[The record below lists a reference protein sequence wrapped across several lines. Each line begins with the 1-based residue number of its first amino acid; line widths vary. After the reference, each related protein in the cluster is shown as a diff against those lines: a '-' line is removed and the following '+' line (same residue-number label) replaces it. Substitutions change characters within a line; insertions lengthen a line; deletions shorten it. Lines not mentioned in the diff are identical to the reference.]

1 MTYTETLEYL
11 FSRLPMFS
19 KTGAAALKTD
29 LVNTREICQFLGQ
42 PHTKFKSIHIAGTN
56 GKGSCSHMIA
66 SVLQSCGYKTGLY
79 TSPHLKD
86 FRERIKIDGEMIST
100 DFVVEFTERTRPL
113 IEEINPSFFE
123 LTVGMAFE
131 YFAQERIDVA
141 VIETGLGGRLDS
153 TNIILPELSVITNIG
168 MDHMNI
174 LGDTLQL
181 IAAEKGGIIK
191 KHRTVV
197 IGESNDQT
205 DDVFL
210 AIAAEKQAPIIFAD
224 KRYYASDW
232 RHENGHL
239 VTDIVDTHDQSRATY
254 QLDLPGYYQLKNV
267 VTVLEAVHQLRAKN
281 FDLPNEKVVKALS
294 QVKKLT
300 GLHGRWETIHQHPAV
315 VLDVAHNEDGMRQL
329 VKQIE
334 LSDYHHLHIVI
345 GMVKDKEIEKVLQL
359 LPIEAGYY
367 FTRAQIQRA
376 LPEDVLF
383 QRASELGLK
392 GDVYPEVNSALKAA
406 LSKASKND
414 LILVCGSVFI
424 VGEVSL
430 THT

>member
-29 LVNTREICQFLGQ
+29 LVNTKEICKFLGQ
-42 PHTKFKSIHIAGTN
+42 PHTKFRSIHIAGTN

-100 DFVVEFTERTRPL
+100 DFVVEFTERTKLL

-131 YFAQERIDVA
+131 YFAQKRIDVA

-153 TNIILPELSVITNIG
+153 TNVIMPELSVITNIG

-191 KHRTVV
+191 KNRTVV
-197 IGESNDQT
+197 IGESSDQT

-210 AIAAEKQAPIIFAD
+210 AIAAERQAPIIFAD

-232 RHENGHL
+232 RHENGYL
-239 VTDIVDTHDQSRATY
+239 VTDIVDAHDQSRATY

-267 VTVLEAVHQLRAKN
+267 VTVLEVIHQLRTRN

-300 GLHGRWETIHQHPAV
+300 GLHGRWETIHQHPSV

-359 LPIEAGYY
+359 LPTEASYY
-367 FTRAQIQRA
+367 FTRAQIPRA
-376 LPEDVLF
+376 LPENVLF
-383 QRASELGLK
+383 DRASELGLK
-392 GDVYPEVNSALKAA
+392 GDVYAEVNGALKAA
-406 LSKASKND
+406 MARAAKND
-414 LILVCGSVFI
+414 LILICGSVFI

-430 THT
+430 SHT